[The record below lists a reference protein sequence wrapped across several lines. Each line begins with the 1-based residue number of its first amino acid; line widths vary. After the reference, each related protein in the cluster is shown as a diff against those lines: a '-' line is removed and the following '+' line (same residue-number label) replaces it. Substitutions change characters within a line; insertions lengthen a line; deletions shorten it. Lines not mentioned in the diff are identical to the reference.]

1 MFLIGYCYLKN
12 DFESER
18 ERGIEWER
26 EKERLVE
33 REAKKGKREM
43 EQSRLNPFLRCKQ
56 ISLGLENPNCLITQ
70 SVSERNVFC
79 SFEIGR
85 DSNGFVSLLG
95 LGNSLK

>member
-1 MFLIGYCYLKN
+1 MFLIGNCYFKN

-18 ERGIEWER
+18 ERDRVRKRKR
-26 EKERLVE
+26 EISRKRDKER
-33 REAKKGKREM
+33 KKRK
-43 EQSRLNPFLRCKQ
+43 EQGRPNPFLRCKQ
-56 ISLGLENPNCLITQ
+56 ISLGLENQNCLITQ

-79 SFEIGR
+79 SFAIGR